1 MVISRFIHPKEVFA
15 TDRSKE
21 YFTILTFLHTT
32 RVKTIHHISKTI
44 FCFAGLWFDA
54 DELGF
59 GLGVHDVL
67 KVFKESFINPHKG
80 ILVEI

>member
-15 TDRSKE
+15 TDRSKK

-44 FCFAGLWFDA
+44 LCFAGLWFDA

-59 GLGVHDVL
+59 GLHDVL

-80 ILVEI
+80 ILVEV

>member
-1 MVISRFIHPKEVFA
+1 MVINRFIHPKEVFA
-15 TDRSKE
+15 TNRSKE
-21 YFTILTFLHTT
+21 YFTILTFFHTT

-44 FCFAGLWFDA
+44 LCFAGLWFDA

-59 GLGVHDVL
+59 GLHDVL

-80 ILVEI
+80 ILVEV

>member
-1 MVISRFIHPKEVFA
+1 
-15 TDRSKE
+15 
-21 YFTILTFLHTT
+21 
-32 RVKTIHHISKTI
+32 VKTIHHISKTI
-44 FCFAGLWFDA
+44 LCFAGLWFDA

-59 GLGVHDVL
+59 GLHDVL